1 MFSAATS
8 WLKTAAAGLP
18 FKLGEPIDG
27 WEGHPVWTGLR
38 KGTLDG
44 SDIVVFVCE
53 AKAGDPRL
61 ALAKHAVQ
69 KAQTLRHPTVLSH
82 RSSHETTSSVYLATE
97 PVVPL
102 ASSLAAASGVS
113 EKSEAIAWGVSQ
125 LAEAVDFLGKTGLVH
140 GNIGAHSIFVTPSGD
155 WKLSGL
161 ELLSRVD
168 EIPSHLRPNH
178 AQFDRRYMAPEIQ
191 RSEWSQVQPMST
203 DTWSLACVL
212 FEAFDGSLGSPSDL
226 KRTSSIPPALLRDYK
241 KLVQED
247 PARRLAPS
255 RLKEG
260 QFFQDSTTVA
270 VCSFLELLPVKD
282 KAERVEFFSGVAE
295 RLSCLPSGCA
305 AHKVLPG
312 LVVAVD
318 QAEPNTA
325 QVFLKPAMEIGKA
338 LGDDGFKQWVLP
350 LLVKWFASPDK
361 SLRSCLLQNLGQF
374 VEQLD
379 DDAVS
384 NQVFPTVCANM
395 ADPEPGL
402 RMNSIK
408 TVPLLIDKLTE
419 HQVNH
424 DLANGLTKLLGDR
437 VPALRVNAM
446 ICLGMVAEKFSLHTQ
461 NRVLIPAFLRGLQ
474 DPFVPCRSKALA
486 ALSVV
491 VKKHDPADCGR
502 NVMPIVA
509 PLCCDADHSVRQ
521 NAISCCRSML
531 DMLTENSA
539 TMHAA
544 EQKAAAEAKAKEE
557 EAAAKTAAEAALN
570 PQPVEPDAQRQARA
584 RERSGVASQAAAA
597 NPRVPAPRA
606 DEDDGWDLDGD
617 SAGEDAARR
626 ANVAEQRLRQ
636 QQRRE
641 DAERRRR
648 ERELD
653 SVGTASR
660 PTTAPAATG
669 SQGAAPA
676 AASVQRTSIAAMKAK
691 KGLSATPTSDGWDG
705 DGDWDAG
712 GVAATTKAK
721 PAAKAS
727 KGLSAR
733 ATGASDG
740 WGGDDDWGDG
750 VPASATTKPKAAAT
764 ASATPDAAAK
774 RAALKAKLERKRQLA
789 ANQTGS
795 APAATRA
802 GAATRTAANSKPTAP
817 KSSLA
822 KPASKTAEDGW
833 DSW

>member
-18 FKLGEPIDG
+18 FKLGEPIDY
-27 WEGHPVWTGLR
+27 EGHPVWTGLR

-44 SDIVVFVCE
+44 SDVVVFVCE

-140 GNIGAHSIFVTPSGD
+140 GNIGVHSIFVTPSGD
-155 WKLSGL
+155 WKLSGM

-212 FEAFDGSLGSPSDL
+212 FEAFDGNLGSPSDL

-241 KLVQED
+241 KLIQED
-247 PARRLAPS
+247 PERRLAPS

-270 VCSFLELLPVKD
+270 VCGFLELLPVKD

-312 LVVAVD
+312 LVMAVD

-338 LGDDGFKQWVLP
+338 LGEDGFKQWVLP

-361 SLRSCLLQNLGQF
+361 SLRSCLLENLGQF
-374 VEQLD
+374 VDQLD
-379 DDAVS
+379 HDAVS
-384 NQVFPTVCANM
+384 NQVFSTVCANM

-408 TVPLLIDKLTE
+408 TVPLLIEKLTE

-491 VKKHDPADCGR
+491 IKKHDPADIGR
-502 NVMPIVA
+502 NVMPVVA

-531 DMLTENSA
+531 DMLTENSV

-557 EAAAKTAAEAALN
+557 QAAAKAAAEAALN
-570 PQPVEPDAQRQARA
+570 PQPVEPDAQRPALA
-584 RERSGVASQAAAA
+584 RERSGVASHAAAPG
-597 NPRVPAPRA
+597 PRASAPRP
-606 DEDDGWDLDGD
+606 DDDDGWDLDGD
-617 SAGEDAARR
+617 SAGEDADRR
-626 ANVAEQRLRQ
+626 AKAEAQRLRQ

-653 SVGTASR
+653 SLGPASR
-660 PTTAPAATG
+660 PTTAPATTG
-669 SQGAAPA
+669 SHSAAPA
-676 AASVQRTSIAAMKAK
+676 AASVKRTSIAAMKAK
-691 KGLSATPTSDGWDG
+691 KGLSATPTSDGWGG

-712 GVAATTKAK
+712 LAAATTKAK
-721 PAAKAS
+721 PAATAS

-733 ATGASDG
+733 TTGASDG
-740 WGGDDDWGDG
+740 WDGDDGWGDG
-750 VPASATTKPKAAAT
+750 VAPATTKPKAAAT

-774 RAALKAKLERKRQLA
+774 RAALKAKLERKKQLA
-789 ANQTGS
+789 AEQTAS
-795 APAATRA
+795 APAATRV
-802 GAATRTAANSKPTAP
+802 GAAARTAAVSKPTAP
-817 KSSLA
+817 TSSVAKSA
-822 KPASKTAEDGW
+822 ASKKAEDDW